1 MEKQVVF
8 EGSKGKL
15 FGVLHISER
24 GKSPG
29 IILFHGFT
37 GNKCESHFIFTKL
50 ARKLSKDGFSVLRFD
65 FYGSGDSEGNFE
77 EMTLLTEMKDGEK
90 ALEFL
95 KTFDFI
101 EKEKIGICGLSM
113 GAVTATYVAYK
124 FREVKA
130 LCLWSPLAFP
140 KIIKKKI
147 LTKKIREKIEKY
159 GRCYISGMGH
169 YIGKDFIDSIE
180 KVDMKEFAEK
190 YRGNVFIIHTKDD
203 LSLDLKHP
211 LFYFERFHKNAVNLK
226 MLILDKGGHTFTT
239 EESEKRVIEE
249 TTDFFKEVLKGGKL

>member
-8 EGSKGKL
+8 DGSKGKL
-15 FGVLHISER
+15 SGVLHIPEKE
-24 GKSPG
+24 KSPG

-50 ARKLSKDGFSVLRFD
+50 ARKLCGEGFSVLRFD

-77 EMTLLTEMKDGEK
+77 EMSILTEMKDGEK
-90 ALEFL
+90 AMEFL
-95 KTFDFI
+95 KAFDFI

-124 FREVKA
+124 FKEVKA

-159 GRCYISGMGH
+159 GRCYIPGMGH
-169 YIGKDFIDSIE
+169 YIGKDFIESIE
-180 KVDMKEFAEK
+180 KIDMKEFTEK
-190 YRGNVFIIHTKDD
+190 YRGNVSIIHTKDD
-203 LSLDLKHP
+203 LSLDLKHA
-211 LFYFERFHKNAVNLK
+211 LFYFEKFHKNAINLK